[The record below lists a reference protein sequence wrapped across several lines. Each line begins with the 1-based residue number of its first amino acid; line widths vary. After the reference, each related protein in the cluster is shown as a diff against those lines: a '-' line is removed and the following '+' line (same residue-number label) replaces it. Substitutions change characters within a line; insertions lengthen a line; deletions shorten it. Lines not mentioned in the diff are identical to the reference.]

1 MKNIMNII
9 FLTVIALILL
19 TVLVFW
25 FTDTVIRPSIA
36 VLLVVILA
44 AAVIVKNKLAKKTEE
59 KE

>member
-19 TVLVFW
+19 SVLVFW

>member
-25 FTDTVIRPSIA
+25 FTDTVIRPSVA

-44 AAVIVKNKLAKKTEE
+44 VAVIVKNKLAKKTEE